1 MSKVEFLDRSKS
13 SKCYI
18 CGGTGIKDV
27 ENLKNITKCPICTA
41 CKGTGKYKKDN
52 YILIATDNKGQ
63 KIAFQVDS
71 LV

>member
-1 MSKVEFLDRSKS
+1 MSKVKFIDKS
-13 SKCYI
+13 SYAKCYI

-27 ENLKNITKCPICTA
+27 KNLKNITNCPTCKT

-71 LV
+71 LK